1 MRLQELMTPNPIHI
15 SPETPVDVA
24 ARMLT
29 QYNIGVLPV
38 CSRNGTLQ
46 GILTDRDMVTRCLA
60 SGRDAAQLRAADIMT
75 TRVATVSM
83 DDRLNVIKE
92 IFEQAHFRHLLV
104 LEEEELVGVISD
116 RDLFR
121 AISPYLDSEAEMSR
135 DTETLNRRAH
145 QIMSRHPITIAPQLT
160 VRDGVKMMLEK
171 NVSCLPVL
179 ENGTLCGMVSLS
191 DLASNEETSLDATD
205 ALTDIS
211 NNVSRR

>member
-1 MRLQELMTPNPIHI
+1 MLHI
-15 SPETPVDVA
+15 
-24 ARMLT
+24 R
-29 QYNIGVLPV
+29 
-38 CSRNGTLQ
+38 
-46 GILTDRDMVTRCLA
+46 
-60 SGRDAAQLRAADIMT
+60 DIMT

-83 DDRLNVIKE
+83 DDRLGVIKD

-145 QIMSRHPITIAPQLT
+145 QIMSRQLVTIAPNLPL
-160 VRDGVKMMLEK
+160 RDGIKLMLEK

-179 ENGTLCGMVSLS
+179 ENGALVGIISWKDFLKTVLDHDSLG
-191 DLASNEETSLDATD
+191 
-205 ALTDIS
+205 
-211 NNVSRR
+211 